1 MRDTAVP
8 RLKRRPQ
15 PWHAP
20 TQCCAAWRAD
30 APSRR
35 RVAFAQVAVCPNSVE
50 IHVYRCEPLGEPA
63 RWERV
68 AVLREHDQSV
78 SGLDWAARSG
88 LLLSCAHD
96 RNVYVWTPPA
106 APGGAWTPALVVH
119 HLARAALCAAW
130 SPCERKFAVGSGS
143 GAVAVCYYEAENN
156 WWVGKV
162 AGKKAHGASV
172 LSVAWH
178 PSQPLLATACADGR
192 ARVLAAPVRG
202 VDADGGADAPR
213 FGDVLLVCEPGAGWV
228 HSVAWAPGG
237 DTLAYVSH
245 AGGVHLVTRLDATRA
260 REWAT
265 AAPPVA
271 APPLP
276 LEGRLPSL
284 AIAFLSDTLAVAAGF
299 SCSPLLLARSARGW
313 AAAGELVGEP
323 GGGGGEKKSAF
334 SERLASF
341 KAQTDRGE
349 GGGDDAA
356 GAPAGVHQNTV
367 TAVRRLPRPAAGIVF
382 STSGADGR
390 LAVWAADDAL
400 AARLSSL
407 TVA

>member
-1 MRDTAVP
+1 
-8 RLKRRPQ
+8 
-15 PWHAP
+15 
-20 TQCCAAWRAD
+20 
-30 APSRR
+30 
-35 RVAFAQVAVCPNSVE
+35 VCPNSAE
-50 IHVYRCEPLGEPA
+50 IHVYRCEPLGEPS

-68 AVLREHDQSV
+68 AVLREHDQAV

-96 RNVYVWTPPA
+96 RNIYVWTPPVS
-106 APGGAWTPALVVH
+106 PGGSWAPALVVH
-119 HLARAALCAAW
+119 HLTRAALCAAW

-143 GAVAVCYYEAENN
+143 GALAVCYYEAENN
-156 WWVGKV
+156 WWVGKL

-172 LSVAWH
+172 LACAWH
-178 PSQPLLATACADGR
+178 PTAPLLATACADGR

-202 VDADGGADAPR
+202 VDAEQGPEAPR

-245 AGGVHLVTRLDATRA
+245 AGGVHLVTRLDAARA
-260 REWAT
+260 RDWAA
-265 AAPPVA
+265 AAPPAA

-276 LEGRLPSL
+276 LDGRLPSL
-284 AIAFLSDTLAVAAGF
+284 AVTFLSDTLAVAGGF
-299 SCSPLLLARSARGW
+299 SCSPLLLARGARGW
-313 AAAGELVGEP
+313 AVAGELAGGEAGGA
-323 GGGGGEKKSAF
+323 GGGDKKSAF
-334 SERLASF
+334 SERLATF
-341 KAQTDRGE
+341 KAQTERGE
-349 GGGDDAA
+349 GGDDAA
-356 GAPAGVHQNTV
+356 GAPTGVHQNTI

-400 AARLSSL
+400 AARLGSMSL
-407 TVA
+407 A